1 MEIRAS
7 SNWRSRLLSDRRRFV
22 AAGLGAL
29 CAGATG
35 AAQEVSGLD
44 LSLLDDWLTPNEL
57 FFVRDQGAA
66 TPAAGAKW
74 SVPVAGLVAKPF
86 DLQPDELEGVTRK
99 KIAATLDCAG
109 QPAGGGL
116 FSTAEWT
123 GVPLSLVLEKA
134 GIEPGARAVRLT
146 GAGGYT
152 RTLPIA
158 KAMHADTLLA
168 DRMNGA
174 RLPNAH
180 GYPVRAIVPGW
191 YGSDSVK
198 WLQRIEALSEERP
211 SEAGGPQEV
220 NVVFSRPVEGA
231 VLVGRRFLLRGAAW
245 AGERRIQS
253 VEISTDGGIFWAAA
267 TLDDAPRPYAWVR
280 WRREWKIPAPGEHTL
295 LARARDDSGRVREA
309 REAWQK
315 ARVSAL

>member
-1 MEIRAS
+1 M
-7 SNWRSRLLSDRRRFV
+7 
-22 AAGLGAL
+22 GAL

-57 FFVRDQGAA
+57 FFVRDHGAA
-66 TPAAGAKW
+66 PATAGSGW
-74 SVPVAGLVAKPF
+74 SLPVSGLVAKPF
-86 DLQPDELEGVTRK
+86 DLQPDELERLTRK
-99 KIAATLDCAG
+99 RIAATLDCAE

-123 GVPLSLVLEKA
+123 GVPLWLVLEKA
-134 GIEPGARAVRLT
+134 AVEPGARAVRLT

-180 GYPVRAIVPGW
+180 GY
-191 YGSDSVK
+191 
-198 WLQRIEALSEERP
+198 
-211 SEAGGPQEV
+211 
-220 NVVFSRPVEGA
+220 
-231 VLVGRRFLLRGAAW
+231 
-245 AGERRIQS
+245 
-253 VEISTDGGIFWAAA
+253 
-267 TLDDAPRPYAWVR
+267 
-280 WRREWKIPAPGEHTL
+280 
-295 LARARDDSGRVREA
+295 
-309 REAWQK
+309 
-315 ARVSAL
+315 